1 MVPVALCDK
10 ALHGPTRRRLS
21 LFPSYLATTSKRGPT
36 CEVFVRVLHWLL
48 GKNFHPPFLHSNNL
62 WDRYWNFNH
71 TQTRTH
77 RDTHV
82 PSLCLRGDLEVSM
95 SRFSDFHTEVIPL
108 AFKHVI
114 KRCWIQFKDKPYRLF
129 YYKRC
134 VSCSV
139 VRKLTVACW
148 CCLTCSSRFLQTASA
163 LIKVPFPCN
172 NPNLNVRCSPQ
183 RWHMCCPVFIVPVRL
198 QF

>member
-1 MVPVALCDK
+1 MVPGGTFPSQW
-10 ALHGPTRRRLS
+10 HSSTRPES
-21 LFPSYLATTSKRGPT
+21 LFPSYLGTTSKRGPT
-36 CEVFVRVLHWLL
+36 CEVFVRVLHWLV
-48 GKNFHPPFLHSNNL
+48 GKNFHPPLLHSNNL

-71 TQTRTH
+71 TQTH
-77 RDTHV
+77 RYHHYV
-82 PSLCLRGDLEVSM
+82 WEVILK
-95 SRFSDFHTEVIPL
+95 FQWADFQISTEVIPL

-114 KRCWIQFKDKPYRLF
+114 KRRWIQFKDKPHRLF

-163 LIKVPFPCN
+163 LIKMFFPCN
-172 NPNLNVRCSPQ
+172 NPNPNVRCSP
-183 RWHMCCPVFIVPVRL
+183 
-198 QF
+198 